1 MESCPPQ
8 PKGGGI
14 LKKANVNERTSS
26 FPDLQQGFT
35 QIPNYFLDHI
45 APELS
50 QTELRVMLYIY
61 RHTLGYQKLA
71 DTICYEQFLNGVV
84 TNDGRRVDQG
94 AKVSRR
100 ALVPAL
106 AALEARGLISRQQLG
121 RYAPV
126 RITLRPVAPPPA
138 HAEVPAVVAQ
148 VQEEPASA
156 AQASAPPVEQAA
168 HQQVQNLP
176 VPAVQQVQKI
186 HLMQK
191 KESKPKEK
199 THRVEAA
206 INQEEEK
213 SLEEI
218 RENIPGI
225 SQQEVMRLFAIAKSR
240 GRDLAYLFRI
250 MRYVVLCDNIRVP
263 AAVFTALVTQDLDRT
278 PAPPAK
284 HNSSR
289 PALARKGPIDFDKYT
304 TGKYAHLIASASA
317 GPTMD

>member
-1 MESCPPQ
+1 
-8 PKGGGI
+8 
-14 LKKANVNERTSS
+14 LKTANERTNS

-50 QTELRVMLYIY
+50 QTELRVMLYVY
-61 RHTLGYQKLA
+61 RHTLGFQKLS

-84 TNDGRRVDQG
+84 TSDGRRVDQG

-106 AALEARGLISRQQLG
+106 AALEARGLISRQQQG

-126 RITLRPVAPPPA
+126 RITLRPVAPPPPP
-138 HAEVPAVVAQ
+138 AELPAVAPVP
-148 VQEEPASA
+148 EEPARA
-156 AQASAPPVEQAA
+156 AQASAPAA
-168 HQQVQNLP
+168 LQQVQNLP
-176 VPAVQQVQKI
+176 VPALQQVQKI

-199 THRVEAA
+199 NHRVEAVV
-206 INQEEEK
+206 NQEEEK

-225 SQQEVMRLFAIAKSR
+225 SQQEIMRLFAIAKSR
-240 GRDLAYLFRI
+240 GRDLAYLLRI
-250 MRYVVLCDNIRVP
+250 MRYVATASSIRVP
-263 AAVFTALVTQDLDRT
+263 AAVFTALVNQDLDRT

-284 HNSSR
+284 HYSSR
-289 PALARKGPIDFDKYT
+289 PAPARKGPIDFDKYT
-304 TGKYAHLIASASA
+304 TGKYAFLTGSASA
-317 GPTMD
+317 GSAGPAMD